1 MEYTELFD
9 PSTMPSQGYSHFKEY
24 KSRKAAAKCT
34 TGTAWTKMNEN
45 FSTADKKANKAITI
59 PASPNPFHSRSK
71 SVAISGVKNVP
82 SAITLKTL
90 NYSRQLS
97 PALNV
102 ANKTQYNAYKKGRAA
117 AKQRPESRDSLVGLG
132 QLLREKVSTLNKIP
146 IGNKDGESELQPS
159 LYLQSRSGRHNIDI
173 EAVTALDDADQNHQ
187 TQSWHPNQTQSIN
200 FNQTQAESFMHQIN
214 G

>member
-24 KSRKAAAKCT
+24 KSRKA
-34 TGTAWTKMNEN
+34 
-45 FSTADKKANKAITI
+45 TI

-102 ANKTQYNAYKKGRAA
+102 TNAYKKGRAA

-173 EAVTALDDADQNHQ
+173 EAVTTLDDADQNHQ
-187 TQSWHPNQTQSIN
+187 TQSWYPNQTQSIN